1 MARKRE
7 NAYSDGESG
16 SDCAQERVKRGRTEL
31 NKREETMK
39 TLWRSV
45 LGLALLVTVTVGMAT
60 AAEGKSAEDYD
71 QLVFGIIPTDS
82 METLKKGFEPFVE
95 ALGEKMGIRIVP
107 KYATD
112 YAGIIEAMRFKKV
125 DFAWFGNKS
134 AIEACNRSGGEV
146 FCATTDVDGTPGYW
160 SLVITHKDSPHNTID
175 EIIANGNTLRFGN
188 GDPHSTSGFLVPT
201 YYIWSK
207 RGINTDKHFKESRHA
222 NHEANAMAVAQK
234 QVDFATNNT
243 MAQKR
248 FKKNHPDLAQNIKVV
263 WQSPLIPR
271 DPFVW
276 RKDLPQEIKN
286 QLKAG
291 LLAFGRTGP
300 NARQEREILAKISS
314 GWGPFKNSDNR
325 QLIPIRQ
332 LNLVKDMRKIQNNED
347 LSEKEKEDRIAGI
360 EARLEELKTYNKLVE
375 KF

>member
-1 MARKRE
+1 
-7 NAYSDGESG
+7 
-16 SDCAQERVKRGRTEL
+16 
-31 NKREETMK
+31 MK

-347 LSEKEKEDRIAGI
+347 LSEKEKEERIAGI